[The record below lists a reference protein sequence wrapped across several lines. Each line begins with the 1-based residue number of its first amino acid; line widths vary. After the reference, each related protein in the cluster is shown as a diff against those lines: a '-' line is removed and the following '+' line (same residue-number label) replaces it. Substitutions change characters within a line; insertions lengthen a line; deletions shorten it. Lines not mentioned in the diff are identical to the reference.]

1 MASDQFQL
9 SGDSVISP
17 ARKCFAITPSD
28 SAELPTVAKALY
40 IGTGG
45 DLCLK
50 AADDT
55 AFVTFRNLPDGFIID
70 VRAIAVLATGTT
82 AADIVGLA

>member
-9 SGDSVISP
+9 SSDSVISP
-17 ARKCFAITPSD
+17 ARKCFAITPND
-28 SAELPTVAKALY
+28 TTELPAVVKALY

-45 DLCLK
+45 DLTVK
-50 AADDT
+50 AADDS
-55 AFVTFRNLPDGFIID
+55 AFVTFRNIPDGFIID
-70 VRAIAVLATGTT
+70 IRAVAVRATGTS

>member
-1 MASDQFQL
+1 MASDQFKL

-17 ARKCFAITPSD
+17 ARKCFAVLPSD
-28 SAELPTVAKALY
+28 TSELPSVVKALY

-45 DLCLK
+45 DLSVM
-50 AADDT
+50 AADDS
-55 AFVTFRNLPDGFIID
+55 AFVTFRNIPDGFIID
-70 VRAIAVLATGTT
+70 IRAVAVRATGTS